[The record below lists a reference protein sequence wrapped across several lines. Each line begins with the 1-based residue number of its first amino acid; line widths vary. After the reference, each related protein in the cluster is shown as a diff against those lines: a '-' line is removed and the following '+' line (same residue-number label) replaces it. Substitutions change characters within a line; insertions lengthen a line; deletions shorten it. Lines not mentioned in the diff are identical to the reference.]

1 MEGRSEVVDYIS
13 VVGASSPRT
22 TKLMALPPR
31 ARECVRTPAALA
43 ESGLLW
49 DAPAFSIAWSGPECP
64 EPQGDNACSS
74 AAPLPAWAQDV
85 LRAKP
90 HADAC
95 FAPGPLHW
103 YVCERRDDLA
113 MAGQWSPIDEA
124 PRVGPLLYTDD
135 TEAGR
140 CHTDIVHEHAWI
152 TSTQDAA
159 LPASLWHEF
168 RTARAQTPGPGQT
181 PTSEVVRAV
190 HVLARLL
197 GNALTGLDRPVPL
210 DGKAFS
216 QLLRWDAPLQTLFEE
231 LEWRVAPLGD
241 EARPALYAPDLVA
254 NSALRTRTA
263 RMWLELAVLC
273 VHEGGTP
280 PPLPDAAPASIA
292 WHIQRATPLVPVV
305 SPPDARVHRACAR
318 LGLGT
323 HEIDAKRAEALY
335 HWQVACFPMQH
346 RSVFY
351 ALEQLQATCH
361 LGEPVTTCLA
371 LEQSQGLCAWT
382 DVVQAHERLG
392 LGVPA
397 EGPGLWDEAPTAPT
411 SEAVLGAYAA
421 AVQEV
426 LRHGTD
432 AEYASAQHALR
443 TLSQAYAEPTW
454 AARADANPFTPI
466 DRAYELLQ
474 VSDAIDDGLIV
485 VGYQVYAS
493 ETTTRGHLLRLALE
507 ALAEARDSTYLRRF
521 LQGDDPV
528 PSDATLPRGLENIG
542 NTCYLNSLLQYVC
555 WMAPIRDM
563 VRALADTTVPRT
575 PQPRV
580 GGRQVTE
587 AERERADAWIT
598 QLRALLHDMTTSEA
612 PALTP
617 TKELAYLALVPLAWE
632 EAQGGGAVA
641 HDALLSEVST
651 QQDVCECLDNM
662 LFLLEVAW
670 ASYETAPTNLARLF
684 TGTSTQTLVT
694 QSEGRVQTKEE
705 SFNSVPV
712 TLLPDSHDVYDA
724 LDTFFDEAHVETS
737 EGHVQRTIS
746 LTEAP
751 PLLQIHVQ
759 RVQYDRERQRVVK
772 NQAPLALPDT
782 LYVDRYM
789 TSDAPARVALR
800 AATHARRQRMAQL
813 RERVAALDSA
823 APALAQLSQALPL
836 LAGTDEALRALVGQH
851 EPSELATEAER
862 VRSEVQALRTQ
873 MAELRE
879 ANHADW
885 RHEQSMAYELASVF
899 MHRGEATHGHY
910 FLNQRDLERNEW
922 ISFNDARVTRIS
934 PDEAVHEYVDLAHYS
949 PTGATS
955 YLVVYVRRDV
965 QALLGNPR
973 MA

>member
-1 MEGRSEVVDYIS
+1 
-13 VVGASSPRT
+13 
-22 TKLMALPPR
+22 MAAVPAR
-31 ARECVRTPAALA
+31 ARECLRTPAALA

-49 DAPAFSIAWSGPECP
+49 DAPALSIAWTWPVGQGPRHDE
-64 EPQGDNACSS
+64 GDARLD
-74 AAPLPAWAQDV
+74 AAPALPAWAQDA

-90 HADAC
+90 AAEAC
-95 FAPGPLHW
+95 FAPGTLQWH
-103 YVCERRDDLA
+103 VCEQRDDLA
-113 MAGQWSPIDEA
+113 IGGPWGPIDEA

-135 TEAGR
+135 AEAGR
-140 CHTDIVHEHAWI
+140 RHTDIVRQHAWI
-152 TSTQDAA
+152 TSTQEAA
-159 LPASLWHEF
+159 LPASFWHDF
-168 RTARAQTPGPGQT
+168 RTARAQAPGPGQT

-197 GNALTGLDRPVPL
+197 GNALAGLDRPVPL

-216 QLLRWDAPLQTLFEE
+216 QQLRWDVPLQRLFEA
-231 LEWRVAPLGD
+231 LEWRVAPLD
-241 EARPALYAPDLVA
+241 EARAALYAPDLTA
-254 NSALRTRTA
+254 NDALRTRTA
-263 RMWLELAVLC
+263 RMWLELAMLC

-280 PPLPDAAPASIA
+280 PPLPDAAPAALA
-292 WHIQRATPLVPVV
+292 WHIQRASPFGPVV
-305 SPPDARVHRACAR
+305 PPPDARVHRACAH

-323 HEIDAKRAEALY
+323 RELDAERAEELY
-335 HWQVACFPMQH
+335 RWQVACFPQQR
-346 RSVFY
+346 RSAFY
-351 ALEQLQATCH
+351 ALERLQATLH

-371 LEQSQGLCAWT
+371 LEQSQGLCAWS

-397 EGPGLWDEAPTAPT
+397 EAPGLWDDELAAPA
-411 SEAVLGAYAA
+411 SEAVLGAYES
-421 AVQEV
+421 AVQGV

-443 TLSQAYAEPTW
+443 TLAQAYAQPAW
-454 AARADANPFTPI
+454 AARADANPFDPI

-485 VGYQVYAS
+485 VGYEVYAS

-521 LQGDDPV
+521 LRGDHPV

-555 WMAPIRDM
+555 WIAPIRDM
-563 VRALADTTVPRT
+563 VQALADTAVPRT
-575 PQPRV
+575 PQPCV

-587 AERERADAWIT
+587 AEQERADAWIT
-598 QLRALLHDMTTSEA
+598 QLRALLHDMATSEA

-641 HDALLSEVST
+641 HDALLSQVST

-670 ASYETAPTNLARLF
+670 ASHVAAAPPTDLARLC
-684 TGTSTQTLVT
+684 TGISTQTLVT
-694 QSEGRVQTKEE
+694 QPEGRVQTKEE
-705 SFNSVPV
+705 AFKSVPV
-712 TLLPDSHDVYDA
+712 TLLPESHDLYDA

-737 EGHVQRTIS
+737 DGRVQRTIS

-800 AATHARRQRMAQL
+800 AATHARRQRAVQL
-813 RERVAALDSA
+813 REQVSALDSV
-823 APALAQLSQALPL
+823 APALEQLRAALPHV
-836 LAGTDEALRALVGQH
+836 AGADETLRALVSEH
-851 EPSELATEAER
+851 DPSELAAEAQR
-862 VRSEVQALRTQ
+862 VRGEAQALRAQ
-873 MAELRE
+873 ISELRE
-879 ANHADW
+879 ANHAAW
-885 RHEQSMAYELASVF
+885 QHEQAMAYELASVF

-910 FLNQRDLERNEW
+910 FLNQRDFERNEW

-934 PDEAVHEYVDLAHYS
+934 QDEAVHEYVDLANYS

-965 QALLGNPR
+965 HALLGKPR
-973 MA
+973 TT